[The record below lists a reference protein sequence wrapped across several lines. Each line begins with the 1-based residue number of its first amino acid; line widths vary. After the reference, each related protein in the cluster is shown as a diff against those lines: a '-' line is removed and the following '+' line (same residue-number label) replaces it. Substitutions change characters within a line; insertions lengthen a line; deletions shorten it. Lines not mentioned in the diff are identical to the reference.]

1 MGGAALLRQ
10 VDIMPIQY
18 QLDDTKRRIRL
29 TLTDPVTVADF
40 LASVERQLADGTWSY
55 GTLIDARIPF
65 TAPRA
70 SDMRKFVASVLEL
83 IQTHGPRGPV
93 AVVTRESGAISSSQM
108 YNVFGGKTESI
119 EVFWDLDDAQQWLDK
134 KLAGG
139 SRDPRV

>member
-1 MGGAALLRQ
+1 
-10 VDIMPIQY
+10 MPIQY
-18 QLDDTKRRIRL
+18 QLDDINRRIRL

-40 LASVERQLADGTWSY
+40 LASVECQLANGAWSY
-55 GTLIDARIPF
+55 GTLVDARIPF

-70 SDMRKFVASVLEL
+70 SDMREFVAGVREL

-119 EVFWDLDDAQQWLDK
+119 EVFWDLDDAQQWLDE
-134 KLAGG
+134 KLAEA
-139 SRDPRV
+139 RETPEPD